1 MKPFSS
7 SKIQQFIL
15 TPGTEAKY
23 KKINEEFDLMM
34 RKNRLNPT
42 SVSLGMKAI

>member
-1 MKPFSS
+1 
-7 SKIQQFIL
+7 L

-34 RKNRLNPT
+34 RKNRLNPGAVS
-42 SVSLGMKAI
+42 SVFGCLKD